1 MSALLTSAHPKFIPF
16 GLRGEEMTV
25 TASEIDLAQLFHHLG
40 TVFRNRVIKLLLFL
54 KILG

>member
-1 MSALLTSAHPKFIPF
+1 MSALLTSDHPTLIPF
-16 GLRGEEMTV
+16 GLRGKEMTKTV
-25 TASEIDLAQLFHHLG
+25 SEIDLAQFFHHLG

>member
-1 MSALLTSAHPKFIPF
+1 MPALLTSAHPKFIPF
-16 GLRGEEMTV
+16 GLRGKEMTG